1 MCRSPPF
8 GISRKNASRS
18 PGCRRIESKWRAVR
32 CSAFGLFCSARLIG
46 ADSISARASNPA
58 IGRKQSLLLE
68 RAFYPMV
75 GPLRSLQSRALNRK
89 GRKGG
94 RKGRRQGRKDGGA
107 ETGQAWLP
115 AVCLPGFSQSKDLH
129 GCSQSLPEVEE
140 IRENA
145 RPSQRKGWWVIREL
159 HH

>member
-18 PGCRRIESKWRAVR
+18 PGCRRIESKWRAGR
-32 CSAFGLFCSARLIG
+32 CSAFGLFCSARLIS

-68 RAFYPMV
+68 PAFYPMV

-89 GRKGG
+89 GRKGR
-94 RKGRRQGRKDGGA
+94 RKGRKDEGA

-129 GCSQSLPEVEE
+129 RCSQSLEE

-145 RPSQRKGWWVIREL
+145 RPRERKGWWGIRQL
-159 HH
+159 HY

>member
-18 PGCRRIESKWRAVR
+18 PGCRRIESKGRAVR

-58 IGRKQSLLLE
+58 IGGKQSLLLE
-68 RAFYPMV
+68 RAFYSMV
-75 GPLRSLQSRALNRK
+75 GPLRSLQSRALSRK

-94 RKGRRQGRKDGGA
+94 AKDAANDARTRVLKPGKLA
-107 ETGQAWLP
+107 SSSMLAWIFT
-115 AVCLPGFSQSKDLH
+115 VEGLH
-129 GCSQSLPEVEE
+129 RGSQSLLEVEE

-145 RPSQRKGWWVIREL
+145 RPK
-159 HH
+159 

>member
-32 CSAFGLFCSARLIG
+32 CSAFELFCSARLIS

-68 RAFYPMV
+68 PAFYPMV

-89 GRKGG
+89 GRKG
-94 RKGRRQGRKDGGA
+94 RKDEGA

-129 GCSQSLPEVEE
+129 RCSQSLPEVEE

-145 RPSQRKGWWVIREL
+145 RPK
-159 HH
+159 

>member
-18 PGCRRIESKWRAVR
+18 PGCRRIESKWRAGR
-32 CSAFGLFCSARLIG
+32 CSAFGLFCSARLIS

-68 RAFYPMV
+68 PAFYPMV

-89 GRKGG
+89 GRKGR
-94 RKGRRQGRKDGGA
+94 RKGRKDEGA

-115 AVCLPGFSQSKDLH
+115 AVSCLDFHSRRI
-129 GCSQSLPEVEE
+129 CTV
-140 IRENA
+140 A
-145 RPSQRKGWWVIREL
+145 RSPSRRWKKSGKTRGQGKEKAGGVFANCT
-159 HH
+159 